1 MALLKDEPNAIH
13 TRAWIYM
20 NKGMLDVALAD
31 FDRALAIDPELAGA
45 YADRGQAYELKGER
59 DKAIADY
66 RKALSLKSKQLY
78 DDKAKA
84 AARKRLAALDA
95 LASPESAR
103 PQPQSSDREAGV
115 NQLPPSGKASP

>member
-1 MALLKDEPNAIH
+1 MVNFRKLSARAEKAKDLIDKQGGTDALKE
-13 TRAWIYM
+13 
-20 NKGMLDVALAD
+20 K
-31 FDRALAIDPELAGA
+31 
-45 YADRGQAYELKGER
+45 ADRIKG
-59 DKAIADY
+59 IAQG
-66 RKALSLKSKQLY
+66 KGSVS
-78 DDKAKA
+78 DKAKA